1 MGNPQSKILVVQ
13 KREIAPINILKGI
26 VQQEIEALDQVI
38 RFCIVT
44 LINKKF
50 AAELFLFKLSFK
62 KIRYAAE
69 LHQVHIADD
78 GNVSVVAVI
87 FKYGKPN
94 PVVAKIQNKLNE
106 LAYKAKRHEEAPIT
120 LRHFHSTELRK
131 RSHKYYRYVGSL
143 TNPPC
148 TENVIWHV
156 HGKVRSISREQ
167 VKALKAPLYQRSK
180 NNARPFQPRNG
191 RHVELYEDKPF
202 AQGNQYPKNK
212 CKQW

>member
-1 MGNPQSKILVVQ
+1 MAKVKSFLSAEAGEPIQFTYSGAAGPDRWGSLNPKFLLCKNGKLRS
-13 KREIAPINILKGI
+13 PINILKG
-26 VQQEIEALDQVI
+26 
-38 RFCIVT
+38 
-44 LINKKF
+44 NKRLKP
-50 AAELFLFKLSFK
+50 L
-62 KIRYAAE
+62 IRYAAE

-106 LAYKAKRHEEAPIT
+106 LAHKAKRHEEAPIT

-131 RSHKYYRYVGSL
+131 RFHKYYKYVGSL

-156 HGKVRSISREQ
+156 LGKVKSISREQ

-180 NNARPFQPRNG
+180 NTARPFQPKNG